1 MEDVILLL
9 LATLPPLLLAFSDK
23 IKIRRS
29 STNQWLDEPLIKE
42 HYLREK
48 FDRIITHASYAGRTF
63 LTDELQREYA
73 DRLISSKQM
82 ISICATAFFL
92 WHYIKTLELSGDV
105 SNSKGLRRRVKGRT
119 PEIESLMKEID
130 QAYQEDI
137 ANALKVLMERRGSSD
152 RVIAAMSIGGT
163 WLLQNILTTLSPFP
177 SSLLDRISMK
187 LLTLSLC
194 LRSCS

>member
-48 FDRIITHASYAGRTF
+48 FDRIITHASYAGLTF

-82 ISICATAFFL
+82 IRLYATAFFI
-92 WHYIKTLELSGDV
+92 WYYIKTLELSGDV
-105 SNSKGLRRRVKGRT
+105 SNSQGLRRRVKRRT
-119 PEIESLMKEID
+119 PEIASLMEEFD

-137 ANALKVLMERRGSSD
+137 ANALKVLMEQRGSSD
-152 RVIAAMSIGGT
+152 CVIAAMSTGGL

-177 SSLLDRISMK
+177 SSLLDRICMR
-187 LLTLSLC
+187 LHTTPFIDA
-194 LRSCS
+194 